1 MDKRFRRGLSYIV
14 LILIFSVIIISILA
28 SYLLQTTSLSQRS
41 FVSIQNYRN
50 FIELSRE
57 EKLVVD
63 LESNVIGSDIIN
75 IYLLRNIGKIPV
87 DIIRWWILND
97 NNMPMIILKSYVVQP
112 GGSLDLNQTASA
124 LGAGDVSKILFV
136 VTARGNI
143 IPISSEAER
152 LYGELIPRI
161 PPPQSQPTNP
171 VIYKPTAL
179 SIENFTELISDG
191 KVSAYYKRPT
201 DERCNLDATPLV
213 VNKFDNVM
221 APYPAL
227 VAAYRDQ
234 GGYTYEFLLAN
245 KQSAC
250 ARFIIK
256 NLVAYNISIKN
267 FYVKSY
273 IGFYARAYYVR
284 SVDVFYITVVMRL
297 IDSSNGLEVGSASQ
311 TIYYRFDPMFYMA
324 YDSIPVIL
332 KLDAK
337 YVDPNYLNNRYFDVE
352 ISIYVYLYA
361 QGGDSFYVKL
371 GVHEITFFGAEVRL
385 G

>member
-1 MDKRFRRGLSYIV
+1 
-14 LILIFSVIIISILA
+14 
-28 SYLLQTTSLSQRS
+28 
-41 FVSIQNYRN
+41 
-50 FIELSRE
+50 
-57 EKLVVD
+57 VD

-179 SIENFTELISDG
+179 STENFTELISDG
-191 KVSAYYKRPT
+191 KVSAYYKRPTDPT

-284 SVDVFYITVVMRL
+284 NVDVFYITVVMRL